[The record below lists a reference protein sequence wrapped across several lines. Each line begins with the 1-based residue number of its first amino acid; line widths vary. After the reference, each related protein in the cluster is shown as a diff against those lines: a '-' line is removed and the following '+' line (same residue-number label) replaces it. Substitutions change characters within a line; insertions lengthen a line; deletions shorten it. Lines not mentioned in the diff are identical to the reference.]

1 MGVAFDGAG
10 SWSFGDEMARNV
22 VIFGYDIVNLND
34 IVNLIISRIF
44 FLGLGE
50 ASTDDIIGSIGAAEQ
65 KFSINFSKARTNFP

>member
-22 VIFGYDIVNLND
+22 VIFGYDIVHLM
-34 IVNLIISRIF
+34 LIISRIF